1 MLLKQLL
8 GDKLM
13 LQAYLKNVGKG
24 LDRKMVTQ
32 NMAKEESMWSF
43 TCRSEVAR
51 KEAIDVILMNNSV

>member
-1 MLLKQLL
+1 MNLLINKTFLKFWRFCLSCYKNMLLKQLL

-32 NMAKEESMWSF
+32 NMAKEESM
-43 TCRSEVAR
+43 
-51 KEAIDVILMNNSV
+51 